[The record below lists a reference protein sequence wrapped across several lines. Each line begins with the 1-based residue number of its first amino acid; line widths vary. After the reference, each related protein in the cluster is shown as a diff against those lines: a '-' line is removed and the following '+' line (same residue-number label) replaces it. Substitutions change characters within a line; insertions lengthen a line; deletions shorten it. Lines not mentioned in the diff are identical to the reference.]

1 VSAALSDPLPANA
14 WRGLIVEDLADDAEL
29 IALRL
34 EAEGFVVRWTRV
46 ETESD
51 YLDALAAGPDLILAD
66 WHLPRFSG
74 LRALQLLRERDPVTP
89 FIIVSGGI
97 GEESA
102 VDALRQGAN
111 DYVLKDRP
119 ARLGLAV
126 RRALDDARQ
135 SVERRRTEEK
145 LRQVACVFESTS
157 EGIVLADA
165 QARILAVNRA
175 FTEITGY
182 RESEVL
188 GQNPRILQSGRHDPA
203 FYRALWSEL
212 LATGQWRGE
221 VWNRR
226 KDGEVYPE
234 WLNLSAVRDA
244 AGNTTH
250 YVAVFSDVGHIKRTQ
265 QALDFLV
272 HHDPLTKLPNRALFR
287 DRLEHGLQRARRSA
301 KQLALLLLDLDRF
314 KVVNDTLG
322 HPLGDALLRAI
333 AERLRAATSESDTL
347 ARLGGDELAL
357 LLEDDA
363 SAQNAAFAARR
374 LQALF
379 AQPLALG
386 EHELVVTASIG
397 ISLFPFDGDDA
408 DTLIRHAERAMYEA
422 KTLGRN
428 TYRFFGPGLAAGVLD
443 TLVMESALRVAVTR
457 GQLVLHYQPQVDMGS
472 GALLGVEALV
482 RWCHPDLGLVSP
494 GRFIPL
500 AEEIGVIGEIGNW
513 VLTEACGQMAAWDA
527 QGLAVPRVAVNLSV
541 QQIERGDLVRIVS
554 ETLGAAGLAPGRL
567 ELEVTESLIMREPER
582 AQAVLRDLMDLGV
595 QIAVDDFGTG
605 YSSLSYIKRLS
616 LDRLK
621 IDRSFVGDIGVDV
634 GSEAIVRAVIALA
647 RSLGLETVAEGVE
660 REDQAALL
668 RREGCEIAQGYLYGY
683 PVSGSELLA
692 GWAGRA
698 VGVRE
703 SPGRH
708 DGLDEYNGNGAT
720 SIP

>member
-1 VSAALSDPLPANA
+1 M
-14 WRGLIVEDLADDAEL
+14 WGLIVEDLAVDAEL

-34 EAEGFVVRWTRV
+34 EEEGFAVRWTRV

-74 LRALQLLRERDPVTP
+74 LRALQLLRERDRVTP

-102 VDALRQGAN
+102 VDALRHGAN

-119 ARLGLAV
+119 ARLGLAIQ
-126 RRALDDARQ
+126 RALDEARRGA
-135 SVERRRTEEK
+135 ERRRTEEK

-157 EGIVLADA
+157 EGILLADA

-182 RESEVL
+182 CEAEVL
-188 GQNPRILQSGRHDPA
+188 GKNPRILQSGRQDLA
-203 FYRALWSEL
+203 FYRALWAEL

-234 WLNLSAVRDA
+234 WLNLSAVKDV

-250 YVAVFSDVGHIKRTQ
+250 YVGVFSDVSHIKRAQ
-265 QALDFLV
+265 QELDFLV
-272 HHDPLTKLPNRALFR
+272 HYDPLTNLPNRVLFH
-287 DRLEHGLQRARRSA
+287 DRLEHGLQRARRTGTP
-301 KQLALLLLDLDRF
+301 LALLLLDLDRF
-314 KVVNDTLG
+314 KIVNDTLG
-322 HPLGDALLRAI
+322 HPLGDALLRAA

-347 ARLGGDELAL
+347 ARLGGDELAI

-363 SAQNAAFAARR
+363 SAHNAALAARR

-379 AQPLALG
+379 AEPLTLG

-397 ISLFPFDGDDA
+397 ISLFPTDGDDA
-408 DTLIRHAERAMYEA
+408 DTLIQRAERAMYEA
-422 KTLGRN
+422 KALGRN
-428 TYRFFGPGLAAGVLD
+428 TYRFFEPGLAAGVLD
-443 TLVMESALRVAVTR
+443 ALVMENALRAAVIR
-457 GQLVLHYQPQVDMGS
+457 GQLALHFQPQVDMRS

-482 RWCHPDLGLVSP
+482 RWRHPDLGLVSP
-494 GRFIPL
+494 VRFIPL
-500 AEEIGVIGEIGNW
+500 AEEIGVIGEIGAW
-513 VLTEACGQMAAWDA
+513 VLKEACRQMADWGAR
-527 QGLAVPRVAVNLSV
+527 GLAVPRVAVNLSV
-541 QQIERGDLVRIVS
+541 QQIERGDLVQTVS
-554 ETLGAAGLAPGRL
+554 EALAAAGVAPGRL

-582 AQAVLRDLMDLGV
+582 AQAVLRDLMELGV

-605 YSSLSYIKRLS
+605 YSSLAYLKRLS

-621 IDRSFVGDIGVDV
+621 IDRSFVGDIGVDS

-647 RSLGLETVAEGVE
+647 RNLGLETVAEGVE
-660 REDQAALL
+660 REDQAILL
-668 RREGCEIAQGYLYGY
+668 RREGCDIAQGYLYGY
-683 PVSGSELLA
+683 PVPGPEILA
-692 GWAGRA
+692 TWVGRSVA
-698 VGVRE
+698 TA
-703 SPGRH
+703 SPH
-708 DGLDEYNGNGAT
+708 
-720 SIP
+720 